1 MDSQKYMSVVKAFSF
16 FFKDWF
22 NYILL
27 NIEKKTL
34 EWSITFIF
42 HDDCC
47 IILSFTVKNHT
58 IIYTIVYLNIETQN
72 REHCVI
78 NHQQMLLNLINW
90 YYLFS

>member
-34 EWSITFIF
+34 E
-42 HDDCC
+42 
-47 IILSFTVKNHT
+47 
-58 IIYTIVYLNIETQN
+58 
-72 REHCVI
+72 
-78 NHQQMLLNLINW
+78 
-90 YYLFS
+90 